1 MSIEININCDLGEK
15 SKHHSNKHDPD
26 LLEIVNSANIACGY
40 HAGDEETMNQVV
52 EISKKNGVSIG
63 AHPSFND
70 PENFGR
76 ERMNLSSSELEKL
89 ITDQYEILQTIS
101 SNHGEN
107 VTHIKPHGALNN
119 MACEDIDL
127 ATTLAKVIKRINPD
141 LIYLVPTGSKM
152 EQAAKKLDM
161 KIACEIFADRNYE
174 DDGNLVSRKKPHAL
188 ITDPEQAKKHVL
200 KMVQTQ
206 SLNCHSGKQIPCE
219 IDSVCIHG
227 DNISSLETA
236 KSIRKNLL
244 DNGLKLETLNKM
256 KKFICSLFVGGL
268 LSFAP
273 MFSVAQ
279 SQSAMEA
286 YLCTLN
292 DGTSMSDLM
301 EVVEDWN
308 DWSDEKGITSY
319 SAWVLNPI
327 FVSNADLNRQAL

>member
-1 MSIEININCDLGEK
+1 MTIEININCDLGEK
-15 SKHHSNKHDPD
+15 SKHHSNKYDPD

-40 HAGDEETMNQVV
+40 HAGDEKTMNQVV

-76 ERMNLSSSELEKL
+76 ERMNLSSQEIEKL
-89 ITDQYEILQTIS
+89 IFDQYYILQEIAS
-101 SNHGEN
+101 EHDEN

-127 ATTLAKVIKRINPD
+127 ATTLAKAIKAINKD

-188 ITDPEQAKKHVL
+188 ITDPEKAKKHVL
-200 KMVQTQ
+200 TMVKTQ

-227 DNISSLETA
+227 DNSSSLATA
-236 KSIRKNLL
+236 RSIKQNLIE
-244 DNGLKLETLNKM
+244 NGLKLKKLNEM
-256 KKFICSLFVGGL
+256 NKFI
-268 LSFAP
+268 
-273 MFSVAQ
+273 
-279 SQSAMEA
+279 
-286 YLCTLN
+286 
-292 DGTSMSDLM
+292 
-301 EVVEDWN
+301 
-308 DWSDEKGITSY
+308 
-319 SAWVLNPI
+319 
-327 FVSNADLNRQAL
+327 

>member
-15 SKHHSNKHDPD
+15 SKHQSNKHDPD

-89 ITDQYEILQTIS
+89 IIDQYEILQTIS

-227 DNISSLETA
+227 DNTSSLETA

-244 DNGLKLETLNKM
+244 DNGLNLKTLNKM
-256 KKFICSLFVGGL
+256 KKFI
-268 LSFAP
+268 
-273 MFSVAQ
+273 
-279 SQSAMEA
+279 
-286 YLCTLN
+286 
-292 DGTSMSDLM
+292 
-301 EVVEDWN
+301 
-308 DWSDEKGITSY
+308 
-319 SAWVLNPI
+319 
-327 FVSNADLNRQAL
+327 

>member
-89 ITDQYEILQTIS
+89 IIDQYEILQTIS

-119 MACEDIDL
+119 MACEDINL
-127 ATTLAKVIKRINPD
+127 ATILAKVIKSINPE

-174 DDGNLVSRKKPHAL
+174 DDGNLVSRKKPNAL
-188 ITDPEQAKKHVL
+188 ITDPELAKKHVL
-200 KMVQTQ
+200 NMVKNQA
-206 SLNCHSGKQIPCE
+206 LNCHSGKQISCE

-227 DNISSLETA
+227 DNINSINTA
-236 KSIRKNLL
+236 KAVKENLL
-244 DNGLKLETLNKM
+244 NNGLKLIALNKM
-256 KKFICSLFVGGL
+256 EKFKK
-268 LSFAP
+268 
-273 MFSVAQ
+273 
-279 SQSAMEA
+279 
-286 YLCTLN
+286 
-292 DGTSMSDLM
+292 
-301 EVVEDWN
+301 
-308 DWSDEKGITSY
+308 
-319 SAWVLNPI
+319 
-327 FVSNADLNRQAL
+327 